1 MNKFALKLFWRRYNS
16 SIIYR
21 ELIRKNKF
29 LNYEFPEQQRSLLQ
43 YQDALNLPLTFSFCG
58 EKSKLDLVESIYSAQ
73 GFKVT
78 SPCHCQ
84 AMFQRSTS

>member
-43 YQDALNLPLTFSFCG
+43 SQDALNLPLTFSFCG
-58 EKSKLDLVESIYSAQ
+58 EKNKLDPVKRAFILLRGSKQHLHATV
-73 GFKVT
+73 K
-78 SPCHCQ
+78 PCLD
-84 AMFQRSTS
+84 A

>member
-1 MNKFALKLFWRRYNS
+1 MNKLALKLFRRRYNS

-43 YQDALNLPLTFSFCG
+43 SQDTLNLPLTFSFCG
-58 EKSKLDLVESIYSAQ
+58 EKSKNDLVESIYSAQ

-78 SPCHCQ
+78 SPCLCQ